1 MDFYEYWLWWV
12 LLVVGSFSVFT
23 GQLGRGSGQP
33 MLEFIGSGSAI
44 ACFVLTFIFISWQG
58 GIVAIFGAMTGSI
71 FALKAN
77 GLLGR

>member
-23 GQLGRGSGQP
+23 GQLGRGNGQP

-44 ACFVLTFIFISWQG
+44 ACFVLTFIFVSWQG

>member
-1 MDFYEYWLWWV
+1 MSIGCGGFYWL
-12 LLVVGSFSVFT
+12 LARFLCLPGSLEGAT
-23 GQLGRGSGQP
+23 GNGQP

-44 ACFVLTFIFISWQG
+44 ACFVLTFIFVSWQG